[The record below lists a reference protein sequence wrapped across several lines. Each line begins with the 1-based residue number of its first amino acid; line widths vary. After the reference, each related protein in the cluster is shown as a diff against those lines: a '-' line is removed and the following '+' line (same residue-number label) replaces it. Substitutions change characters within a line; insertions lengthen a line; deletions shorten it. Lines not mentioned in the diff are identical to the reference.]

1 MNQDVVKKWW
11 SASDS
16 DFPSDLFKDRRLI
29 EELRFSLP
37 LSEISEKFDEELA
50 DRLRRAATL
59 LEIGAFENEEGY
71 ARWQLIALIYEA
83 LGIIEPN
90 SIDRQWLISSLAWQI
105 GHAPAIAGQLAD
117 YLSSHK
123 SFYNRD
129 LFEQII
135 ISFGKRDFRFLEQ
148 LSKEAITQ
156 GNLIRENAKE
166 NQDILQGLESG
177 LFLSIGQFIDG
188 LSQYILFQ
196 SDNLPEIQYL
206 DDFIKFSKNLNDS
219 YQFRI
224 GRLFNKCVS
233 NFIQS
238 SSRFS
243 VESVKSLPQNTK
255 SIIQNYLSQYPELWD
270 SQKLAIDKGLLDS
283 SRKNFVVAIPTSSGK
298 TLCGE
303 LAIIQEITE
312 KPYATCFYVVPTRAL
327 VEEKGVELKRK
338 FKEKLYGV
346 KVATATG
353 ALQNDEIESFLLSGS
368 QVIICTPEKLDLL
381 VRHEDELLNNASLF
395 IIDEGHLIDDK
406 SRGLGLEFVV
416 IKLMLLKPDARILM
430 LSAMIPNSEDFGRW
444 LATESSV
451 CSTSWRPTRQKFG
464 EIRFEAIK
472 PRGSKLKLELYDENS
487 LLDDIEINLKS
498 FSKQPKSI
506 AEKVVWSSQVLRKRG
521 PVLVFCMAK
530 ARCEKIAE
538 SIVEYLKAEEKRDPS
553 TILYKEIHPLVNAL
567 RNKIIRE
574 VSHDFLLS
582 DALAFGIA
590 YHHADLPPRI
600 RIDLEHLISDGL
612 VDVVIS
618 TTTLAEGVN
627 LPISTVIY
635 EDWKTNPDRRTG
647 ILPQPLDLSKFRNIA
662 GRAGRAGKES
672 EGLILFLEPARKTV
686 TNNGEDVSPREFFL
700 RDEYPPIKSRFL
712 DIVERYKVPQIEQLK
727 AIWEFGDTNL
737 ASSDLKYT
745 LRQFGLSV
753 LHTLEVLKDLDEENL
768 SQRVVDLSLLAI
780 QKPDKTSKAKQWF
793 QSWVTFYKEVKLER
807 EELRP
812 LAMQVGLPLRA
823 IQRLYAKIIELN
835 VSQFFTTETENSLR
849 LSEEQTQTIAT
860 LIAEIE
866 ELDLNPSDAPHEI
879 LLWEWMRGA
888 NIDVLVSIYS
898 PFLERSARAET
909 PSRAVE
915 KTCNYVIKQLSNS
928 GAWGAYAITRILQL
942 IVGDEL
948 LPISNRLALFTYYGV
963 NSVPA
968 VLLSLL
974 GIERIDCLRLG
985 NKYIEE
991 GNPTTSIL
999 ELKLWARSK
1008 SPEEIR
1014 KILRGDDNRELD
1026 NETLVILGSD

>member
-1 MNQDVVKKWW
+1 M
-11 SASDS
+11 
-16 DFPSDLFKDRRLI
+16 
-29 EELRFSLP
+29 
-37 LSEISEKFDEELA
+37 
-50 DRLRRAATL
+50 
-59 LEIGAFENEEGY
+59 
-71 ARWQLIALIYEA
+71 
-83 LGIIEPN
+83 
-90 SIDRQWLISSLAWQI
+90 
-105 GHAPAIAGQLAD
+105 
-117 YLSSHK
+117 
-123 SFYNRD
+123 
-129 LFEQII
+129 
-135 ISFGKRDFRFLEQ
+135 ISFGKRDFRRLEQ
-148 LSKEAITQ
+148 LAQEAITQ
-156 GNLIRENAKE
+156 GDFIRQNANE
-166 NQDILQGLESG
+166 SQDILQGLEAG
-177 LFLSIGQFIDG
+177 LFLSIGHLINNI
-188 LSQYILFQ
+188 SKYVLFQ
-196 SDNLPEIQYL
+196 SDNLNETQFL
-206 DDFIKFSKNLNDS
+206 NDFVNFSRNLKDS

-224 GRLFNKCVS
+224 GRLFNKCVT
-233 NFIQS
+233 NFIDS

-243 VESVKSLPQNTK
+243 IESVQNLNPNTK

-303 LAIIQEITE
+303 LAIIQEISE

-338 FKEKLYGV
+338 FKEKLYQV

-353 ALQNDEIESFLLSGS
+353 ALQNDEIESLLLTGS
-368 QVIICTPEKLDLL
+368 QVIVCTPEKLDLL

-406 SRGLGLEFVV
+406 GRGLGLEFVV

-451 CSTSWRPTRQKFG
+451 CSSSWRPTRQKFG
-464 EIRFEAIK
+464 ELRFEPIK
-472 PRGSKLKLELYDENS
+472 PRGSNLKLELYDENS

-498 FSKQPKSI
+498 FPRKPKSI

-538 SIVEYLKAEEKRDPS
+538 SIVEYLKTDEERDES
-553 TILYKEIHPLVNAL
+553 NVLYNEIHPRVNAL
-567 RNKIIRE
+567 RNKIVRE
-574 VSHDFLLS
+574 VSPDFLLN

-612 VDVVIS
+612 IDIVIS

-635 EDWKTNPDRRTG
+635 EDWKTNPDRRTK
-647 ILPQPLDLSKFRNIA
+647 IQPQPLDLSKFRNIA

-672 EGLILFLEPARKTV
+672 EGLILFLEPSRKTI
-686 TNNGEDVSPREFFL
+686 TDNNEEVSPREFFL

-712 DIVERYKVPQIEQLK
+712 DIVERYKVPQVEQLK
-727 AIWEFGDTNL
+727 SIWELGDTNL

-753 LHTLEVLKDLDEENL
+753 LHTLEVLKELDDENL
-768 SQRVVDLSLLAI
+768 SQKVVDLSLLAI
-780 QKPDKTSKAKQWF
+780 QKPDKKSKAKQWF

-823 IQRLYAKIIELN
+823 IQRLYAKIIESNAAHFFKTQAENPLLL
-835 VSQFFTTETENSLR
+835 SQ
-849 LSEEQTQTIAT
+849 EQSQITAN

-866 ELDLNPSDAPHEI
+866 ELDLTPSIAPHNI
-879 LLWEWMRGA
+879 LLQEWIKGTK
-888 NIDVLVSIYS
+888 IDVLVEIYS
-898 PFLERSARAET
+898 PFLEKSEKSNK

-942 IVGDEL
+942 IAEEDIF
-948 LPISNRLALFTYYGV
+948 PITNRLALFTYYGV

-974 GIERIDCLRLG
+974 GIERIDSLRLG

-991 GNPTTSIL
+991 GNTTASIL

-1008 SPEEIR
+1008 TPEEIR
-1014 KILRGDDNRELD
+1014 RILLGNDNRELD
-1026 NETLVILGSD
+1026 NETLIILGSD

>member
-1 MNQDVVKKWW
+1 MNRDVIENWW
-11 SASDS
+11 SSS
-16 DFPSDLFKDRRLI
+16 ENNFPSELLKDRRIL
-29 EELRFSLP
+29 EELRFSLL
-37 LSEISEKFDEELA
+37 LSENSENFDEKLIE
-50 DRLRRAATL
+50 RLRRAATL
-59 LEIGAFENEEGY
+59 LEIGAFENNVSYE
-71 ARWQLIALIYEA
+71 RWQLIALIYEA
-83 LGIIEPN
+83 LGIIEPV
-90 SIDRQWLISSLAWQI
+90 SIDTQWLISSLAWQI
-105 GHAPAIAGQLAD
+105 GHAPAIAGQLSN
-117 YLSSHK
+117 YLASRQT
-123 SFYNRD
+123 FYNRD

-135 ISFGKRDFRFLEQ
+135 ISFGTRDFRFLEQ
-148 LSKEAITQ
+148 LSREAISQ
-156 GNLIRENAKE
+156 GNSIRKKAKE
-166 NQDILQGLESG
+166 NQEVLQGLEAG
-177 LFLSIGQFIDG
+177 LFLSIGQLIDD
-188 LSQYILFQ
+188 LSKYILFQ
-196 SDNLPEIQYL
+196 SDNLPETQYL
-206 DDFIKFSKNLNDS
+206 DDFVKFSKNLNDS

-224 GRLFNKCVS
+224 GRLFHKCVS
-233 NFIQS
+233 SFIQS

-338 FKEKLYGV
+338 FKDKLYGV

-353 ALQNDEIESFLLSGS
+353 ALQNDEIESFLLLGS

-381 VRHEDELLNNASLF
+381 IRHEDELLNNASLF
-395 IIDEGHLIDDK
+395 IVDEGHLIDDK
-406 SRGLGLEFVV
+406 GRGLGLEFVV

-444 LATESSV
+444 LASESSV

-472 PRGSKLKLELYDENS
+472 PRGSELKLELYDENS
-487 LLDDIEINLKS
+487 LLDDIEFTLKR
-498 FSKQPKSI
+498 FPKQPKSI

-538 SIVEYLKAEEKRDPS
+538 SIVDYLKTDEKPDPS
-553 TILYKEIHPLVNAL
+553 NILYKEIHPRVNAL
-567 RNKIIRE
+567 RNKIVRE
-574 VSHDFLLS
+574 VSHNFLLN

-612 VDVVIS
+612 IDVVIS

-635 EDWKTNPDRRTG
+635 EDWETNPDRRTG
-647 ILPQPLDLSKFRNIA
+647 IKPEPLDLSKFRNIA

-672 EGLILFLEPARKTV
+672 EGLILFLEPSRKPIAD
-686 TNNGEDVSPREFFL
+686 NGEKLTPREFFL

-712 DIVERYKVPQIEQLK
+712 DIVEKYKVPQVEWLK
-727 AIWEFGDTNL
+727 SIWAYGDGNFS
-737 ASSDLKYT
+737 SSDYKYT

-768 SQRVVDLSLLAI
+768 AQKVVDLSLLAI
-780 QKPDKTSKAKQWF
+780 QKPDKTPKAKLWF
-793 QSWVTFYKEVKLER
+793 QSWVNFYKEVKLER

-823 IQRLYAKIIELN
+823 IQRLYAKIIEST
-835 VSQFFTTETENSLR
+835 VSQIFTAQTENSLL
-849 LSEEQTQTIAT
+849 LSDEQTQIIAN
-860 LIAEIE
+860 LIAGIE
-866 ELDLNPSDAPHEI
+866 ELDLTPLAAPHET
-879 LLWEWMRGA
+879 LLAEWIKGA
-888 NIDVLVSIYS
+888 NIDVLVDIYS
-898 PFLERSARAET
+898 PFLEKSPKAKV

-974 GIERIDCLRLG
+974 GIERIDSLRLG
-985 NKYIEE
+985 NRYIEE
-991 GNPTTSIL
+991 GNTTASIL
-999 ELKLWARSK
+999 DLKLWARSK
-1008 SPEEIR
+1008 STEEVR
-1014 KILRGDDNRELD
+1014 KILIGNDNRELD
-1026 NETLVILGSD
+1026 NETLNVLNTD

>member
-1 MNQDVVKKWW
+1 MNQGVIENWW
-11 SASDS
+11 STSENN
-16 DFPSDLFKDRRLI
+16 FPTELLNDRRLL
-29 EELRFSLP
+29 EELRFSLL
-37 LSEISEKFDEELA
+37 LSEQFGNFDEKLIE
-50 DRLRRAATL
+50 RLRRAATL
-59 LEIGAFENEEGY
+59 LEIGAFENEASNE
-71 ARWQLIALIYEA
+71 RWQLIALIYEA

-90 SIDRQWLISSLAWQI
+90 SINTQWLVSSLAWQI
-105 GHAPAIAGQLAD
+105 GHAPAISGQLAN
-117 YLSSHK
+117 YLILHD
-123 SFYNRD
+123 SFQNRD
-129 LFEQII
+129 LIEQII
-135 ISFGKRDFRFLEQ
+135 ISFGKRDFRLLEQ
-148 LSKEAITQ
+148 LSRQAIVE
-156 GNLIRENAKE
+156 GNIARENAVKNE
-166 NQDILQGLESG
+166 DIWQGLEAG
-177 LFLSIGQFIDG
+177 LFLSIGQIADEI
-188 LSQYILFQ
+188 SRYVLFQ
-196 SDNLPEIQYL
+196 SNDLPKTQYL
-206 DDFIKFSKNLNDS
+206 DDFIKFSKSLDDS

-224 GRLFNKCVS
+224 GRLFDRCVRG
-233 NFIQS
+233 FIKS

-243 VESVKSLPQNTK
+243 IESVESLPQNTK
-255 SIIQNYLSQYPELWD
+255 SILQNYLSQYPELWD
-270 SQKLAIDKGLLDS
+270 SQKLAIDNGLLDS
-283 SRKNFVVAIPTSSGK
+283 NRKNFVVAIPTSSGK

-312 KPYATCFYVVPTRAL
+312 KPYSTCFYVVPTRAL
-327 VEEKGVELKRK
+327 VEEKGIELKSK

-444 LATESSV
+444 LASESSV

-464 EIRFEAIK
+464 EIRFESIQ
-472 PRGSKLKLELYDENS
+472 PRGSELKLQLYDENS
-487 LLDDIEINLKS
+487 FLDDIEINLKR
-498 FSKQPKSI
+498 FHKQPKSI

-538 SIVEYLKAEEKRDPS
+538 SIVEYLKSEEKRDPS
-553 TILYKEIHPLVNAL
+553 NTLYKEIHPRVNAL
-567 RNKIIRE
+567 RSKISRE
-574 VSHDFLLS
+574 VSDNFLLN
-582 DALAFGIA
+582 DALAFGVA

-612 VDVVIS
+612 IDIVIS

-647 ILPQPLDLSKFRNIA
+647 AIPQPLDLSKFRNIA

-672 EGLILFLEPARKTV
+672 EGLILFLEPNRKTI
-686 TNNGEDVSPREFFL
+686 TISGKEMSARSYFL
-700 RDEYPPIKSRFL
+700 RDKYPPIKSRFL
-712 DIVERYKVPQIEQLK
+712 EIVEAYKVPELSLLK
-727 AIWEFGDTNL
+727 SLWENGDNHFD
-737 ASSDLKYT
+737 SDLKYT

-753 LHTLEVLKDLDEENL
+753 LHTLEVLKELDDENL
-768 SQRVVDLSLLAI
+768 AQRVVELSLLAI
-780 QKPDKTSKAKQWF
+780 QKPDETSKAKQWF
-793 QSWVTFYKEVKLER
+793 QSWVNFYKEVELER

-823 IQRLYAKIIELN
+823 IQRLYAQIIESDI
-835 VSQFFTTETENSLR
+835 VQIFTSQTENPLV
-849 LSEEQTQTIAT
+849 LSNEQTNIISD
-860 LIAEIE
+860 LIAKIQ
-866 ELDLNPSDAPHEI
+866 ELDLFPLDAPHRVI
-879 LLWEWMRGA
+879 LTEWIRGEK
-888 NIDVLVSIYS
+888 IDVLVNLYS
-898 PFLERSARAET
+898 PYLET
-909 PSRAVE
+909 QSRVVE

-942 IVGDEL
+942 IAGEEV
-948 LPISNRLALFTYYGV
+948 LPIANRIALFTYYGV

-974 GIERIDCLRLG
+974 GIERIDSLRLG

-991 GNPTTSIL
+991 GNLTATIF

-1008 SPEEIR
+1008 SPDDIR
-1014 KILRGDDNRELD
+1014 KILSSNDNREID